1 MGLPP
6 GMKPYE
12 NDEEKALKKGADKSN
27 DTFDRRDQIPGGDI
41 TVMPEYFICSLCVCV
56 DAHSLVD
63 KLFAHGL
70 CTGR

>member
-41 TVMPEYFICSLCVCV
+41 TVMPEYFICSLCVCRC
-56 DAHSLVD
+56 S
-63 KLFAHGL
+63 FT
-70 CTGR
+70 C